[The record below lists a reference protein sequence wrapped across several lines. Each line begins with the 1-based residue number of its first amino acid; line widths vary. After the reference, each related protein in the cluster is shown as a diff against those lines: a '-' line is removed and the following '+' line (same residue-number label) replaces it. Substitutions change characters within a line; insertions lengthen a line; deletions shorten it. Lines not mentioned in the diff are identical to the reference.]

1 MKQFKFTTD
10 KKDYLKALG
19 WLTQEL
25 PRLPE
30 GKAYMLEIKEHRAK
44 RSLDANAYCWA
55 LIDKLSQ
62 VLHISKE
69 QIYRLAIKDIGGVS
83 ITSCLKSE
91 AVEMFTKAW
100 TSHGMGWQVET
111 FPSKIEGCTN
121 VTAYYGSSVYDTAQM
136 SRLIDS
142 IVAECQEQGI
152 ETMTPNELE
161 GLKAA
166 WK

>member
-1 MKQFKFTTD
+1 MKQFKFND
-10 KKDYLKALG
+10 KERFKALG
-19 WLTQEL
+19 WFTQEIAK
-25 PRLPE
+25 LPE
-30 GKAYMLEIKEHRAK
+30 GKAYMVEIKEHRAK
-44 RSLDANAYCWA
+44 RSLDANAYCWV
-55 LIDKLSQ
+55 LINKLSEKTN
-62 VLHISKE
+62 ISVTE
-69 QIYRLAIKDIGGVS
+69 IYRQAIKDIGGVS

-91 AVEMFTKAW
+91 AVPMFKKAW

-161 GLKAA
+161 GLKAQ